1 MISYAKRD
9 YIIER
14 IEELRKVYGDYEMQ
28 TESIAFIFNDY
39 DDVFICRQVVLSRIM
54 EVEHAE
60 AIIERIVS
68 LIDNNWLEKIRKP

>member
-1 MISYAKRD
+1 
-9 YIIER
+9 
-14 IEELRKVYGDYEMQ
+14 MQ

-68 LIDNNWLEKIRKP
+68 LIDNNWLEKNQKTLTMIACQLIIW

>member
-1 MISYAKRD
+1 
-9 YIIER
+9 
-14 IEELRKVYGDYEMQ
+14 MQ

-39 DDVFICRQVVLSRIM
+39 DVFICRQVVLSRIM